1 MGIVTIY
8 PQGLLQWFI
17 EIPSRRVLQST
28 SSLSPWREE
37 FVSCAHS
44 FSRETDRQSDSEEE
58 EEEEEEGET
67 DSTSSKLFLTG
78 QTAGIYR

>member
-17 EIPSRRVLQST
+17 EIPSHRVLQST

-58 EEEEEEGET
+58 EEEGET

>member
-37 FVSCAHS
+37 FVSCAHG

-58 EEEEEEGET
+58 EEKEGET
-67 DSTSSKLFLTG
+67 DRQHQQQIFLNG
-78 QTAGIYR
+78 PDSRHL

>member
-1 MGIVTIY
+1 M
-8 PQGLLQWFI
+8 
-17 EIPSRRVLQST
+17 
-28 SSLSPWREE
+28 
-37 FVSCAHS
+37 SCAHS

-78 QTAGIYR
+78 QIAGSYR